1 MKNTHGAN
9 TRGVAIGAA
18 TNGWKGSRYD
28 NQRHAAIFPHIDIC
42 PAGDCQPG
50 FLPDSTRT
58 PVPAFGCARRR
69 CPVQLVRRKLRRDPQ
84 SPPQRIDIHVGGAG
98 SLIRIKRRL
107 NGQHLCASRVP
118 IAHREC
124 LSAIRVPGAA
134 SQARGQPGWRGET
147 PWDRARFSCC

>member
-1 MKNTHGAN
+1 MAR
-9 TRGVAIGAA
+9 TRGAWLLARRQMDGMVVATTINVARPFSLILKSPRLA
-18 TNGWKGSRYD
+18 IVSRV
-28 NQRHAAIFPHIDIC
+28 
-42 PAGDCQPG
+42 
-50 FLPDSTRT
+50 FLPEFYTNT
-58 PVPAFGCARRR
+58 VPAFGCARGR

-124 LSAIRVPGAA
+124 LSAIRVPRAA